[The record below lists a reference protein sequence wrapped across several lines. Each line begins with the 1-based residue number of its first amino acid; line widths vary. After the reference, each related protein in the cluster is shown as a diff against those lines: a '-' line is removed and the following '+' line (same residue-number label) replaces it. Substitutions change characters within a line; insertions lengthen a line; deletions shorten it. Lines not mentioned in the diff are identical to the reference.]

1 MDSRIPRPSAP
12 RIEPTTTPSPLLQRL
27 VDGGTFAADG
37 RPLNIFATL
46 DLHPELHQKFMVFAG
61 YLLNKGLVPARE
73 REIVILRVG
82 WNCRSIYEF
91 GQHTLIGLR
100 EGLTASEVAALT
112 LDVDAHRWSRDDQAL
127 IALADELCADDC
139 VSEATWQRLAVR
151 WSEQELMELLLVAG
165 NYRLV
170 SGFLNSVGVQRDAG
184 VPGWPEV

>member
-112 LDVDAHRWSRDDQAL
+112 LDIDAHRWSRDDQAL